1 MSQRRPPEHGGLT
14 MLGLDDEAMA
24 ALKSVIL
31 GASIAADDLILNEA
45 TRAEGMAAHDDIDTV
60 CELLGTT
67 LEKLWAEAEA
77 ETDDPTVATLVGL
90 FASRLA

>member
-1 MSQRRPPEHGGLT
+1 MPQRRPPKHGGLT

-45 TRAEGMAAHDDIDTV
+45 TRAEGMAAHDDIATV

-67 LEKLWAEAEA
+67 LEEMWAEAEA
-77 ETDDPTVATLVGL
+77 ETSDPTVATLVGL
-90 FASRLA
+90 FAGRRA